1 MGAFDR
7 LAGLGGET
15 LNWTLRQPS
24 RFEPRTP
31 ASGGARTS
39 GGGVGEGSRADGR
52 AGSGA
57 DGGAGEGLRGRSGSG
72 RDGFGGTGRTPGGEV
87 GGSALGPFGW
97 HAGLSADGAAPF
109 AAGGIHHDG
118 DRAGGDGWPADGLGM
133 GQADAAGIGP
143 GSDGAWWVAGGA
155 AVSFTADRDG
165 GGSGSID
172 QPGSLPMSGEYPSRT
187 RGPGTRG
194 VNPAGGPPSAS
205 GSPDGR
211 ASHDADQA
219 VGRSGRRARGVFP
232 GREARASGA
241 STGQGASDGQASGAS
256 DRLGSAGSW
265 STFGTPDATDFRHGP
280 GTASGQNTFHLDGLT
295 GQGTTADAA
304 ASDSVAA
311 AAGQSVRGLTGRYPG
326 SADDGAGS
334 GTNPTTDGRRTPWG
348 AGDLAGPAGTRGVR
362 APLSSAQVEQIDR
375 AVRAELVLRGL
386 VPENAATMPIGPG
399 RTPTPHPTRVTIGIE
414 HARDEGDL
422 GVRIDRVVIVQPAPA
437 VQPGPAAAPV
447 APSGPSDLARFL
459 ETRGGASR

>member
-24 RFEPRTP
+24 RFEPRP
-31 ASGGARTS
+31 AAGGVHTS
-39 GGGVGEGSRADGR
+39 GGTPGEGAHGGRSGRGADGK

-57 DGGAGEGLRGRSGSG
+57 DDGVGGGLSSHSGSG
-72 RDGFGGTGRTPGGEV
+72 SDG
-87 GGSALGPFGW
+87 LGPFGR
-97 HAGLSADGAAPF
+97 HAGLSADGATPF

-133 GQADAAGIGP
+133 GQADAAGVGP

-155 AVSFTADRDG
+155 AVSFTAGRAG
-165 GGSGSID
+165 GGPGSID

-194 VNPAGGPPSAS
+194 VNPAGGPHSAS